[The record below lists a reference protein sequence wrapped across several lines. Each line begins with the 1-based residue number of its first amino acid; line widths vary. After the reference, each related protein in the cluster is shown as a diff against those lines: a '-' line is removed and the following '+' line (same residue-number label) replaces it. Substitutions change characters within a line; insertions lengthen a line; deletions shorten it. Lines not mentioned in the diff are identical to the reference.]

1 MESFQHLLNL
11 AIESIFINNILLALF
26 LGMCSFLG
34 CAKNLKTASG
44 LGLAVIFVLTITTP
58 VNWAINNFFLKPG
71 ALAWAG
77 YPESDL
83 SFLVFIAFIAVIASQ
98 VQLVE
103 MLMEKYSPQLYTSL
117 GIFLPLIAVNCAI
130 LGTSLFMEQRQYTFV
145 ESTVF
150 GFSSGIGWYL
160 AIVTYSAVLQK
171 LKYASLPKGLDG
183 FAINMITAGLI
194 AMAFMGF
201 SGIKLTGG

>member
-1 MESFQHLLNL
+1 
-11 AIESIFINNILLALF
+11 
-26 LGMCSFLG
+26 
-34 CAKNLKTASG
+34 
-44 LGLAVIFVLTITTP
+44 
-58 VNWAINNFFLKPG
+58 
-71 ALAWAG
+71 
-77 YPESDL
+77 
-83 SFLVFIAFIAVIASQ
+83 
-98 VQLVE
+98 
-103 MLMEKYSPQLYTSL
+103 
-117 GIFLPLIAVNCAI
+117 
-130 LGTSLFMEQRQYTFV
+130 MEQRQYTFV